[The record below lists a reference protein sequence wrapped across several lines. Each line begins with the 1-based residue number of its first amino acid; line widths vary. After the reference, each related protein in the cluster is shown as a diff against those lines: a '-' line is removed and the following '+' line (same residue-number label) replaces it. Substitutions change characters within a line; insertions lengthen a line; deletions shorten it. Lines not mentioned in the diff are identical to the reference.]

1 MKNKQLMGALGFM
14 MRSEEERKRVWEE
27 QLSKMSENSC
37 KFEVQVN
44 RREMIESEVKALRL

>member
-37 KFEVQVN
+37 KFEV
-44 RREMIESEVKALRL
+44 